1 MLTAGEA
8 VSFFTE
14 KDLPQLRRI
23 ANIIRQSGCEVPD
36 WMLHLGSKH
45 ERGTKRR
52 RTGKKGAS

>member
-1 MLTAGEA
+1 MLAAGEA

-45 ERGTKRR
+45 ERGNKRR
-52 RTGKKGAS
+52 RTTRKEAS